1 MASLFQGTVDKAPF
15 PAPSYHP
22 SHVLFPYVLGAGDG
36 VIEDM
41 VELKGTVPFIILLL
55 VGKFAFT
62 MFSTGSGAPGGSLQ
76 PMLVLGAICGGLY
89 GNLAAG
95 LGLLPPEYRLHM
107 VVFAMA
113 GFFTGS
119 VRAPVTGILL
129 LLELTG
135 RFYHMVPL
143 GIVTL
148 LPMLQ
153 VNCSAIGPSL
163 TLFSK
168 MTLRSASRKRP
179 KRTSCSAIPMFM
191 KLLWKA
197 VPLLKAKA

>member
-1 MASLFQGTVDKAPF
+1 
-15 PAPSYHP
+15 
-22 SHVLFPYVLGAGDG
+22 
-36 VIEDM
+36 M
-41 VELKGTVPFIILLL
+41 VELKGN
-55 VGKFAFT
+55 
-62 MFSTGSGAPGGSLQ
+62 GSLHHPAPCREDLPYHVQYRFRRARRLLQ

-113 GFFTGS
+113 SFFTGS

>member
-1 MASLFQGTVDKAPF
+1 
-15 PAPSYHP
+15 
-22 SHVLFPYVLGAGDG
+22 
-36 VIEDM
+36 M

-113 GFFTGS
+113 GFFHGLCQGS
-119 VRAPVTGILL
+119 CYGDPASLGTDRPVLSYGSPRYRYT
-129 LLELTG
+129 
-135 RFYHMVPL
+135 F
-143 GIVTL
+143 

>member
-1 MASLFQGTVDKAPF
+1 
-15 PAPSYHP
+15 
-22 SHVLFPYVLGAGDG
+22 
-36 VIEDM
+36 M

-148 LPMLQ
+148 FAYAAGELLRDRPIFD
-153 VNCSAIGPSL
+153 AILEDDLKVRFP
-163 TLFSK
+163 
-168 MTLRSASRKRP
+168 KRP
-179 KRTSCSAIPMFM
+179 KRTSCNAIPMFM

>member
-22 SHVLFPYVLGAGDG
+22 SHVLFSLRIGAGDG

-179 KRTSCSAIPMFM
+179 KGPAAAQSLC
-191 KLLWKA
+191 L
-197 VPLLKAKA
+197 